1 VRRQDW
7 GDFVTAFSL
16 QTLGFPEIHGDN
28 GPIKLNLRKGLAL
41 LIYLAEAQGTVAR
54 DVLATLLWPE
64 SPRETAHAR
73 LRRVLHRIALALG
86 QPIFETDRTSV
97 RLSPVIE
104 LKVDSH
110 LFESACDRAA
120 FEEACLGYRGDFLAG
135 FALADCPEFND
146 WAFYRREALRG
157 RLMHGLERLVQDK
170 TAVGD
175 HFAAAAYAGRL
186 VELDPLSEVYGRYL
200 IQSLLLAGDRSAAE
214 RHYAALTQ
222 RLRDELGVAPEP
234 TTEALMRPATALLLD
249 AAPTT
254 LYVEGAGVHL
264 AYQTYGSG
272 ELDILIMPGFVSH
285 VERVWELRAC
295 RAFLVPLMALGRVIL
310 LDRRGIGLSDRVGS
324 APSVDVTAE
333 DISTV
338 LRAAHTRRVV
348 LFGASECG
356 PACIKFA
363 VDESRLVAGLILFG
377 SLAKGC
383 WAPDYPHALRASQ
396 YAAWRRQLVAEWGG
410 PAGIDTFAPSLSRD
424 PQARAWWAGLL
435 RAASSPGGIAAVL
448 KSLRD
453 TDVRHLLPRV
463 SVPTLVLHRRN
474 DQAVRIAAG
483 RDIASHITG
492 AQFVELDGNDHWFFA
507 GAQQP
512 VLEAIK
518 RFVDALPRGRRPAR

>member
-1 VRRQDW
+1 M
-7 GDFVTAFSL
+7 
-16 QTLGFPEIHGDN
+16 
-28 GPIKLNLRKGLAL
+28 
-41 LIYLAEAQGTVAR
+41 AR
-54 DVLATLLWPE
+54 E
-64 SPRETAHAR
+64 SPETARAR
-73 LRRVLHRIALALG
+73 LRRMLHRIELVLG
-86 QPIFETDRTSV
+86 QPVFEADRTTV
-97 RLSPVIE
+97 RWSPAVD
-104 LKVDSH
+104 LRVDSH
-110 LFESACDRAA
+110 LFEIACDRGA

-135 FALADCPEFND
+135 FSLADCPEFDD

-170 TAVGD
+170 NAVGE
-175 HFAAAAYAGRL
+175 HFAAAAHAGRL
-186 VELDPLSEVYGRYL
+186 VELDPLSEVYCRYL
-200 IQSLLLAGDRSAAE
+200 IRSLLLAGDRSSAE
-214 RHYAALTQ
+214 RHHAALTQ
-222 RLRDELGVAPEP
+222 RLRDELGVAPEAA
-234 TTEALMRPATALLLD
+234 TDALMDLATAPQ
-249 AAPTT
+249 ARAVPTT
-254 LYVEGAGVHL
+254 LYVKGAGVHL

-285 VERVWELRAC
+285 VERAWEHPAC
-295 RAFLVPLMALGRVIL
+295 RAFLGSLMSLGRLIMF
-310 LDRRGIGLSDRVGS
+310 DRRGVGLSDRVGS

-333 DISTV
+333 DIGTV

-363 VDESRLVAGLILFG
+363 VDQSRLVAGLILFG

-383 WAPDYPHALRASQ
+383 WAPDHPYALRASQ
-396 YAAWRRQLVAEWGG
+396 YDAWRRQLVAEWGG

-435 RAASSPGGIAAVL
+435 RAASSPGSIGAVL
-448 KSLRD
+448 TALRD

-474 DQAVRIAAG
+474 DQAVRIEAG
-483 RDIASHITG
+483 RDMASHITG

-512 VLEAIK
+512 LLEAVK
-518 RFVDALPRGRRPAR
+518 RFVDALPRSKRPTRQG